1 MPNIEEHIRRAMQEG
16 KFDDLPGKG
25 KPLHLDENPHED
37 EAWRLSYHLLREA
50 GYSLP
55 WIETIKEIEA
65 EIEKARA
72 ALRRSWEWRAA
83 ALKQNQP
90 YDLVQA
96 EWQRAVDDFSQK
108 LISLNQRIR
117 DYNLEA
123 PNARFQRPLLKL
135 ERELEEIKR

>member
-65 EIEKARA
+65 EIEKVRA

-83 ALKQNQP
+83 ALEQDQP

-108 LISLNQRIR
+108 LISLNKRIR

-123 PNARFQRPLLKL
+123 PNERFQRPLLKL
-135 ERELEEIKR
+135 ERELEELRR